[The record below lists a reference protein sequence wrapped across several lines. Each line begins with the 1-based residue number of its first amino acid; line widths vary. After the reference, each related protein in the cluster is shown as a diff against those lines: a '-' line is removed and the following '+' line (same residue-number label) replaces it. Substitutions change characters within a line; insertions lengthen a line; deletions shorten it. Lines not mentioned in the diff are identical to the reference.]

1 MHEVHS
7 SDIAAAGTE
16 LAQVTDTALKE
27 VNAQQQWIWS
37 KSFGL
42 WLFSLILKGQQD
54 YSLQASRRKCSGL
67 GL

>member
-42 WLFSLILKGQQD
+42 WLFSWILKGQ
-54 YSLQASRRKCSGL
+54 
-67 GL
+67 